1 MVFSIS
7 QCYDKYLR
15 SDYEEEVRRI
25 GHPEWKLPEN
35 AGEYNNIPEET
46 EFFEYSNGTYLKE
59 EGKFFLSW
67 YSRKLLLHGDQI
79 LDEANKVFLGCTLKL
94 AAKVNQSCRVFVN
107 ALET

>member
-1 MVFSIS
+1 MIISIS

-35 AGEYNNIPEET
+35 AGEYNNVPEET

-59 EGKFFLSW
+59 EGKFFLAW

-79 LDEANKVFLGCTLKL
+79 LDEANKVFLGCKLKI
-94 AAKVNQSCRVFVN
+94 AAKVNQLLYHF
-107 ALET
+107 LL